1 MTPALLVPQGYLVS
15 LFLDCPPGMGLHC
28 PGVEARAKV
37 EAAIRS
43 GVITWHAFPHNAQVM
58 FLIRRSVGVCVSAML
73 VADRLC

>member
-1 MTPALLVPQGYLVS
+1 VTPALLVPQAYLVS

-28 PGVEARAKV
+28 PGVEARAEV

-43 GVITWHAFPHNAQVM
+43 GVITWHAFPHNAQVRS
-58 FLIRRSVGVCVSAML
+58 LIRRIVGVCVSAVL